1 MILNCGIDLQDYY
14 STDTSK
20 RIVGLI
26 YRIITAQTAAIG
38 LWNCF
43 TRLFKALTARSLEQH
58 QAADNAL
65 TGVITQNGYIKHK

>member
-1 MILNCGIDLQDYY
+1 MILNCGIDLQDCY

-26 YRIITAQTAAIG
+26 YRIITAQTVAIG
-38 LWNCF
+38 LWIPNCF

-58 QAADNAL
+58 QATDNAL
-65 TGVITQNGYIKHK
+65 TGVIT